1 MIEQRASE
9 ARDGEEVVEQRPHWA
24 TPLVRGWMIIAA
36 AAVAAAWDV
45 TYQDDG
51 TWRNQCCPKSNN
63 QRYCCRSAMMS
74 RYAPPLT
81 PCGLGSD

>member
-9 ARDGEEVVEQRPHWA
+9 ARGGEEVVEQRPHWA
-24 TPLVRGWMIIAA
+24 TPFVRGWMIIAA

-51 TWRNQCCPKSNN
+51 TWRNQVV
-63 QRYCCRSAMMS
+63 RSRTINGTVAD
-74 RYAPPLT
+74 RR
-81 PCGLGSD
+81 

>member
-9 ARDGEEVVEQRPHWA
+9 ARGGEEVVEQRPHWA

-45 TYQDDG
+45 TY
-51 TWRNQCCPKSNN
+51 
-63 QRYCCRSAMMS
+63 
-74 RYAPPLT
+74 
-81 PCGLGSD
+81 